1 MKPTQYSNMI
11 DPMPNK
17 PNFRL
22 YFASLALIA
31 SLILPSLSA
40 SAQSGP
46 AADTQAEQVILWT
59 FIAPDTPADSI
70 EKIRRGLREALP
82 NKGARHLF
90 GEKALQEYIAQN
102 TASPAQCLIGLETC
116 VSPQTLAFDALGL
129 ALVIHV
135 EITRADAQWVA
146 NGRWVDRRGEVA
158 GRASLKALSARDLAF
173 ELAGEIFDST
183 ASVSVLSEPAG
194 AQVEID
200 GDPVGTTPLTYRL
213 ALGEH
218 RYQLKMDHFKT
229 VTGTFTLL
237 ADTAERIEHEL
248 EAQSGALVL
257 LNTPPGAQL
266 IIDGEPRGPADHR
279 VELAAGS
286 YEIEVRAKGFDTH
299 HETLEVLQGQAIQ
312 RRVQMD
318 ETHPLLR
325 DIAADAIVQ
334 NRYIARLSYDH
345 SFQSATFQD
354 TRAAVGSTRFS
365 FRSFR
370 DAGSS
375 PPPNH
380 LVSPNGLRLDFSYHW
395 ENVGLILLSASYLST
410 ALEFDALL
418 DSSAV
423 NEPIEV
429 RIERMRRLQLR
440 PLQLRYRVFYKN
452 LAIFAEVGTGINI
465 DWIRASG
472 DLLDAPVSLSNSE
485 AFWALGIG
493 TSYYFTPNIFALF
506 RYSAQAYID
515 DGPGTEHVL
524 SLGAGI
530 ALPNIF
536 GVEPEPPETLE

>member
-1 MKPTQYSNMI
+1 MINPT
-11 DPMPNK
+11 PNK
-17 PNFRL
+17 PHFRL
-22 YFASLALIA
+22 YFTSLALIA
-31 SLILPSLSA
+31 SFILPTLSA
-40 SAQSGP
+40 SAQP
-46 AADTQAEQVILWT
+46 APARDTQAQQAVLWT
-59 FIAPDTPADSI
+59 FVAPNAPADAI
-70 EKIRRGLREALP
+70 DKIQRGLREALP
-82 NKGARHLF
+82 DKGARHLF
-90 GEKALQEYIAQN
+90 GEKALQDYIAHN
-102 TASPAQCLIGLETC
+102 SASPAECLLGLEPC

-146 NGRWVDRRGEVA
+146 QSRWVDRRGEVA
-158 GRASLKALSARDLAF
+158 GRTSLKAGSARDLAF

-183 ASVSVLSEPAG
+183 ASVSVLSEPPG

-213 ALGEH
+213 SLGEH
-218 RYQLKMDHFKT
+218 RYQLQLDHHET
-229 VTGTFTLL
+229 VTGTFTLK
-237 ADTAERIEHEL
+237 ADTPERIVHQL
-248 EAQSGALVL
+248 QAQSGALVL

-266 IIDGEPRGPADHR
+266 VIDGEPRGPAHHR
-279 VELAAGS
+279 VELPAGT
-286 YEIEVRAKGFDTH
+286 YQIEVRAAGYDTH
-299 HETLEVLQGQAIQ
+299 QETLVLGQGQAVE

-318 ETHPLLR
+318 ESHPLLR

-345 SFQSATFQD
+345 SFQRATLQD
-354 TRAAVGSTRFS
+354 TRATVGPAHLS

-370 DAGSS
+370 GADSS
-375 PPPNH
+375 PPQNH

-395 ENVGLILLSASYLST
+395 ENFGLILLSASYLSS
-410 ALEFDALL
+410 ALELDALL

-423 NEPIEV
+423 REPIEV
-429 RIERMRRLQLR
+429 RIERLRRLQLR

-452 LAIFAEVGTGINI
+452 LAVFAEAGTGINI
-465 DWIRASG
+465 DWIKARG
-472 DLLDAPVSLSNSE
+472 ELLDAPVSLSNSE
-485 AFWALGIG
+485 AFWALGLG
-493 TSYYFTPNIFALF
+493 TSYYFTPHIFALF

-515 DGPGTEHVL
+515 DGPGAEHVL